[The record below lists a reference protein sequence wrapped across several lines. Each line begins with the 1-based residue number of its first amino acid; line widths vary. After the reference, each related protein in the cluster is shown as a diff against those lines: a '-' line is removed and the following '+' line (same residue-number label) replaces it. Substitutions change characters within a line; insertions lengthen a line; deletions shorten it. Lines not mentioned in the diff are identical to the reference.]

1 MAMAETAASAV
12 IAVSALNA
20 NPRPR
25 RSQRSPARSAA
36 PASSPRRPYP
46 EASGGPPRIA
56 ISTAPYIRAPAP
68 VMMAVIRT
76 GPPMTAPRGPV
87 AAAAIF
93 SPASTAIITA
103 NTMTVLVP

>member
-1 MAMAETAASAV
+1 M
-12 IAVSALNA
+12 
-20 NPRPR
+20 
-25 RSQRSPARSAA
+25 
-36 PASSPRRPYP
+36 
-46 EASGGPPRIA
+46 
-56 ISTAPYIRAPAP
+56 STAPYISAAAP

-76 GPPMTAPRGPV
+76 VPPMTAPRGPV